1 MSQPRA
7 QLAELIV
14 HSTPSAEARG
24 KARAGVLDYV
34 SVALPIVTGAIE
46 DKPLSSL
53 LAVFSEPHNAQ
64 TMALLLGYAG
74 HTLDFDDFHQQFH
87 GHPSAVILP
96 ALFAL
101 ARDCS
106 SRLSVNKDELFDGE
120 HFLDAYVIGVE
131 VAGRLG
137 LAAGPQHYQAGFHNT
152 ATLGTLAA
160 AAAAARFM
168 HADVAQTAMII
179 GIAATR
185 ASGLRA
191 QFGSSVKPL
200 HAGYAAEAAVIATK
214 LVLAGFDGK
223 SAQVIEAFLSSHG
236 GGKQQPEKLTADW
249 AQPWRIITPGLE
261 FKPYP
266 TCAGTHSAADAAF
279 ALRAR
284 WLADSGKP
292 LNELTED
299 INHIVVAFPPGGDIA
314 ASVRNPATGIEAR
327 FSLEYVIAAVLLR
340 DRLSLEDFDQ
350 RPVDEEIMALAR
362 KVIRQ
367 PDEAAPRDE
376 IDPTQRFHEV
386 TLSRKN
392 GEIWATRV
400 TRKQSV
406 AKGVDQQLK
415 LQGCLPKSSAAEW
428 AEIEA
433 LCQLATPAALPELA
447 KRLTSFKSL

>member
-1 MSQPRA
+1 MELTQ
-7 QLAELIV
+7 QLADLIV
-14 HSTPSAEARG
+14 HSTPSAGARE

-34 SVALPIVTGAIE
+34 SVALPIVSGEIE
-46 DKPLSSL
+46 DKPLRSL
-53 LAVFSEPHNAQ
+53 LAVFSQQQNAQ
-64 TMALLLGYAG
+64 SWALLLGYAG
-74 HTLDFDDFHQQFH
+74 HALDFDDFHQQFH

-106 SRLSVNKDELFDGE
+106 VHQGHSLNGE
-120 HFLDAYVIGVE
+120 QFLDAYVIGVE

-137 LAAGPQHYQAGFHNT
+137 LAAGAQHYQAGFHNT
-152 ATLGTLAA
+152 ATLGTIAA
-160 AAAAARFM
+160 AAAAARFIQ
-168 HADVAQTAMII
+168 ADVAQTAVIL

-200 HAGYAAEAAVIATK
+200 HAGYAAETAVVATQ
-214 LVLAGFDGK
+214 LALAGFDGK
-223 SAQVIEAFLSSHG
+223 NAHVIEAFLSSHG

-279 ALRAR
+279 ELRAR
-284 WLADSGKP
+284 WLAQSGKP
-292 LNELTED
+292 LNQLAED
-299 INHIVVAFPPGGDIA
+299 VSRIVVAFPPGGDIA

-327 FSLEYVIAAVLLR
+327 FSLEYVIAAVLLHN
-340 DRLSLEDFDQ
+340 RLSLEDFDE
-350 RPVDEEIMALAR
+350 RPVDSEIMALAR

-367 PDEAAPRDE
+367 PDETAPRDE

-386 TLSRKN
+386 TLSREN
-392 GEIWATRV
+392 GEVWVSRV

-406 AKGVDQQLK
+406 AKGVDQSLK
-415 LQGCLPKSSAAEW
+415 LQGCLSKSSAAEW

-447 KRLTSFKSL
+447 KRLTSFKTL